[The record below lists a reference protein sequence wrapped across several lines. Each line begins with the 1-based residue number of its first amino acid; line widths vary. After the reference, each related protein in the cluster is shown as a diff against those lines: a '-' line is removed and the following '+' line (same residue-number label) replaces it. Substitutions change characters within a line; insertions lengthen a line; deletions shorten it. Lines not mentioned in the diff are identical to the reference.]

1 MTISDWEADDSAWDR
16 LQLGTFVMPGVWEI
30 TGGECARQVD
40 HKKTKDK
47 DGARIKDLG
56 LLPPRFTARGR
67 MLAKKKNQ
75 TTKSDWESLQEILPD
90 INPRKKGGPKFPLSI
105 FHPAVAVLGVN
116 TIYVERIRPPE
127 IRDGILEISIDMI
140 EFAEPK
146 ATNISKKPAT
156 PSGYIGT
163 DEDAKI
169 LAAQNRNWGLR
180 RAGILAGSP
189 AGGSFDDAGA
199 PNQTNFDHA
208 SDEEFAKL
216 TGEDTR
222 HPPES
227 TVVGS
232 IDPSSR

>member
-1 MTISDWEADDSAWDR
+1 MTIAHWEDAGSPWDR
-16 LQLGTFVMPGVWEI
+16 LQLGTAVMPGIWEI

-67 MLAKKKNQ
+67 MI
-75 TTKSDWESLQEILPD
+75 SRDDWETLQDVLPD
-90 INPRKKGGPKFPLSI
+90 INPRKNGGPKFPLSI
-105 FHPAVAVLGVN
+105 FHPAVAVLGVH

-140 EFAEPK
+140 EFSEPK
-146 ATNISKKPAT
+146 PTNVSKKPAA

-180 RAGILAGSP
+180 IGGVLAGSP
-189 AGGSFDDAGA
+189 KGGAFEDAGA

-208 SDEEFAKL
+208 SDAEFAKL
-216 TGEDTR
+216 TGDDTR
-222 HPPES
+222 HPPEA

>member
-1 MTISDWEADDSAWDR
+1 MTLAHWESEGAPWDR

-67 MLAKKKNQ
+67 MVSAE
-75 TTKSDWESLQEILPD
+75 DWESLQQILPD
-90 INPRKKGGPKFPLSI
+90 INPRKKGGPKYPLSI
-105 FHPAVAVLGVN
+105 FHPAVAVLGVS

-127 IRDGILEISIDMI
+127 IHDGILEISIDMI

-146 ATNISKKPAT
+146 PTNISKKPAT

-163 DEDAKI
+163 DEDAAI

-189 AGGSFDDAGA
+189 AGGAFEDAGS